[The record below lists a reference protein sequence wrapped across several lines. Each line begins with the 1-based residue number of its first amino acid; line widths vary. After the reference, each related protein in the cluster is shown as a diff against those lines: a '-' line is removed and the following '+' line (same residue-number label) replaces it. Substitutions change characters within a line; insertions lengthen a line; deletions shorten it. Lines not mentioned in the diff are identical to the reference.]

1 MTLSIHP
8 LHNHPILPHLR
19 QLVRRHPG
27 HVRQHLVRV
36 LGVLPEHLDRQ
47 NSSAYSGRS
56 GLMPELEKPAL
67 AIDIMVDLIE
77 ETLETLE
84 GLKERVNV

>member
-1 MTLSIHP
+1 
-8 LHNHPILPHLR
+8 
-19 QLVRRHPG
+19 
-27 HVRQHLVRV
+27 
-36 LGVLPEHLDRQ
+36 
-47 NSSAYSGRS
+47 
-56 GLMPELEKPAL
+56 MPELEKPAL